1 MTAVSANRVTAAL
14 LVAVLLTSGLLSS
27 RPAAQ
32 SASAPGTDV
41 GIHQPLD
48 YILDLY
54 VREGLVYYRA
64 LASERARLDRY
75 ISGLDLPAAA
85 HDGWSRE
92 TQKAFWLNAYNALV
106 LRTVINAY
114 PIRGRTSDEY
124 PVNSIR
130 HVPGAFDRP
139 HRIAGRTVSLDDIE
153 KTVIA
158 GFDDPRMYFALGR
171 GSIGGGRLRSEAFV
185 PARVEAQLEAVAG
198 ECVTRYECFRYDL
211 ASDRVQA
218 SAIFGWREEAFTRHY
233 PGDPDRFTNR
243 SPIERAVLQLVLP
256 HVLPG
261 EREGLLRNT
270 FTMAYQTFDW
280 RLNDLTDGGG
290 R

>member
-1 MTAVSANRVTAAL
+1 MHA
-14 LVAVLLTSGLLSS
+14 
-27 RPAAQ
+27 
-32 SASAPGTDV
+32 
-41 GIHQPLD
+41 PLD
-48 YILDLY
+48 LILDLY

-85 HDGWSRE
+85 YDGWSLE

-106 LRTVINAY
+106 LRTVVNAY
-114 PIRGRTSDEY
+114 PIRGRASDDY
-124 PVNSIR
+124 PANSIR
-130 HVPGAFDRP
+130 HVPGAFDRT
-139 HRIAGRTVSLDDIE
+139 HRIAGRTVSLDEIE
-153 KTVIA
+153 TDLIA
-158 GFDDPRMYFALGR
+158 RFDDPRMFFALGR
-171 GSIGGGRLRSEAFV
+171 GSVGGGRLRSEAFV
-185 PARVEAQLEAVAG
+185 PTRLAAQLDAVAA
-198 ECVTRYECFRYDL
+198 ECVTRYECFRYDP

-218 SAIFGWREEAFTRHY
+218 SAMFGWREEAFARRY
-233 PGDPDRFTNR
+233 PGDPERFGNR

-261 EREGLLRNT
+261 ERAGLLRNT